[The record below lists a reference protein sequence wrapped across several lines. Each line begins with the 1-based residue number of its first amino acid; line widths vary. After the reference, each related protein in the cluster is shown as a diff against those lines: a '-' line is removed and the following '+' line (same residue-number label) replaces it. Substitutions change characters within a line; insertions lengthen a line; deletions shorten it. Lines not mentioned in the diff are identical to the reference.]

1 MRRFSPRSLPSTAQF
16 NGEHMAKTAPS
27 SIELEPLDRLEEK
40 VKRLVGIVER
50 MKSDQARV
58 AEENQRLLR
67 DLESMRAR
75 IAATDSVATE
85 LSALKQEREII
96 RTRVGDML
104 EQLEALNL

>member
-1 MRRFSPRSLPSTAQF
+1 
-16 NGEHMAKTAPS
+16 MAKTASS
-27 SIELEPLDRLEEK
+27 SIELEPIDRLEEK
-40 VKRLVGIVER
+40 VKRLIGIVER
-50 MKSDQARV
+50 MKSDQARA

-67 DLESMRAR
+67 ELESMRAR

-85 LSALKQEREII
+85 LAALKQEREII

>member
-1 MRRFSPRSLPSTAQF
+1 
-16 NGEHMAKTAPS
+16 MAKPAAS
-27 SIELEPLDRLEEK
+27 SIELEPIDRLEEK
-40 VKRLVGIVER
+40 VKRLIGVVER
-50 MKSDQARV
+50 MKSEQARA
-58 AEENQRLLR
+58 AEENQRLSR
-67 DLESMRAR
+67 ELESMRAR